1 MIASRLSALRDRL
14 SAACKAA
21 GRDPASVRLLAVSK
35 TFGGDSVAQAI
46 AAGQLAFGENYIAEG
61 VEKIVALR
69 QYPLLEWHCIGPVQ
83 SNKTRLV
90 AEHFDWVQS
99 VDRLKIAQR
108 LNEQRP
114 PHLPPLQLCLQVNV
128 DGGANKSGVTP
139 DELMALIQEVI
150 KLPRLRAYGADRSRP
165 IGEIMRQPLFISAA
179 ICGII
184 SYLLMNFLMTSAPL
198 AMHMEGH
205 QQAAADDVIQWHV
218 IAMYAPSFFT
228 GRLITR
234 FGAGKITAVGL
245 ALIAAA
251 AAVGY
256 SGMTVPHFMGS
267 LILLGLGWNFG
278 FTGGSAM
285 VLNTHS
291 QDERARVQSVYD
303 FLVFGSVA
311 VGSFLS
317 GGILVNYGWQ
327 VVCALAIPPVIAAWA
342 ALMRFRA
349 AAPMA
354 AE

>member
-114 PHLPPLQLCLQVNV
+114 PHLQPLQLCLQVNV

-150 KLPRLRAYGADRSRP
+150 KLPRLRLRGLMTIPEPAIDFATACAVHSEAKALFDKVNSAGLLMEPMDTLSMGMTADL
-165 IGEIMRQPLFISAA
+165 EAA
-179 ICGII
+179 IASGSTMVRVGTAI
-184 SYLLMNFLMTSAPL
+184 F
-198 AMHMEGH
+198 G
-205 QQAAADDVIQWHV
+205 
-218 IAMYAPSFFT
+218 
-228 GRLITR
+228 GR
-234 FGAGKITAVGL
+234 
-245 ALIAAA
+245 
-251 AAVGY
+251 
-256 SGMTVPHFMGS
+256 
-267 LILLGLGWNFG
+267 
-278 FTGGSAM
+278 
-285 VLNTHS
+285 
-291 QDERARVQSVYD
+291 
-303 FLVFGSVA
+303 
-311 VGSFLS
+311 
-317 GGILVNYGWQ
+317 
-327 VVCALAIPPVIAAWA
+327 
-342 ALMRFRA
+342 
-349 AAPMA
+349 
-354 AE
+354 